1 MTAFPTA
8 IPRALGRC
16 LLAGAALVAGGAAQ
30 AEDIKIGLMSQ
41 FSGVY
46 SWWGQEYQRGVDMYF
61 AQNGNKVGSHT
72 LTVLPRDEA
81 GTSPQRTRQLAQE
94 LTVRDR
100 AQYLI
105 GGVFTP
111 TVLGTVDIVNQTKT
125 PYVVLNSGTSSV
137 TDKSPYFV
145 RLGFT
150 QWAVSVPLVTW
161 AVQQG
166 AKKAVIVAADY
177 APGYD
182 ALEAFGSTFKKQG
195 GDVAAEIKVPLGTTD
210 FSTYLQRVRDANV
223 QYVFMFM
230 PVGPMSAGF
239 IKAFKDRGL
248 DKAGVT
254 LLATNES
261 QEADLPVVGDA
272 ALGLTTALHYTP
284 YLDNPVNKA
293 FVAAYKKK
301 FGADALPSIASVAA
315 YDGMRLIADMVKA
328 TDGKKDGDK
337 AMAAAKTAK
346 WDSPRGPISIDPETR
361 EVVQNIYMRRVEKID
376 GKLGNVAFST
386 FPAVKDPWHE
396 LNRK

>member
-1 MTAFPTA
+1 MTPFPYA
-8 IPRALGRC
+8 IPRAFGRC
-16 LLAGAALVAGGAAQ
+16 LLAGATLFAGTAAH
-30 AEDIKIGLMSQ
+30 ADDIKIGLMSQ

-46 SWWGQEYQRGVDMYF
+46 SWWGQEYQRGVDMYL
-61 AQNGNKVGSHT
+61 AQNGNKVGNHT

-195 GDVAAEIKVPLGTTD
+195 GEVAAEIKVPLGTTD
-210 FSTYLQRVRDANV
+210 FSTYLQRVRDAGV

-261 QEADLPVVGDA
+261 QESDLPVVGDA
-272 ALGLTTALHYTP
+272 ALGLVTALHYTP

-293 FVAAYKKK
+293 FVAAYKQK

-315 YDGMRLIADMVKA
+315 YDGMRLIAQMVKA

-346 WDSPRGPISIDPETR
+346 WDSPRGPISIDADTR
-361 EVVQNIYMRRVEKID
+361 EVVQNIYMRKVEKVD

>member
-1 MTAFPTA
+1 MTAFPIA

-30 AEDIKIGLMSQ
+30 ADEIKIGLMSQ

-46 SWWGQEYQRGVDMYF
+46 SWWGQEYQRGVDMYL

-94 LTVRDR
+94 LTVRDH

-195 GDVAAEIKVPLGTTD
+195 GEVAAEIKVPLGTTD

-346 WDSPRGPISIDPETR
+346 WESPRGPISIDPETR